1 MNNIIAIVNQ
11 KGGCGKT
18 TTSINLSASIAS
30 RGKKV
35 LLIDL
40 DPQGHATLGLN
51 IREDRFKKSMYDVL
65 SNLTNIGLDDIII
78 PVSENLDLAPSN
90 ILLSAIEQQLSGISD
105 REERLAEN
113 IKRMKREYSFIIFDC
128 PPSLGLLTF
137 NALIACN
144 KVIIPIETSFF
155 SLQGVMKLLETIN
168 LVKEGA
174 NSELKFKAL
183 ITMYDRRKKFDQ
195 EIMKNIKDYFKEE
208 CFGTVIRSNVKLKEC
223 ASFGCPITQYDKNCA
238 GFEDYTDLANEVFAG
253 CGIPEKRIEI
263 ETEHKEAVTEP
274 DSFQPSAASCQE
286 QGSKIE
292 EGIPEPDSYQLSA
305 VSSQE
310 ESETEVEEATPERDS
325 SHLSATSSQEQESEA
340 EEVVSKPDS
349 SQVPAISFDE
359 QESKVEEVSSVQV
372 AEQKEEEKFEEVV
385 PEQVW
390 DEVTF
395 SYWSP
400 EAKMVQI
407 AGDFNNWS
415 SEGNIKLEKKGD
427 GLWEAKLPL
436 KRGTYQYKYIVD
448 GDWRIDPNNPLKV
461 TNSFGFENSLL
472 ELKREN

>member
-1 MNNIIAIVNQ
+1 MDIIAIVNQ

-90 ILLSAIEQQLSGISD
+90 ILLSVIEQQLSGISD
-105 REERLAEN
+105 REKRLAEN

-144 KVIIPIETSFF
+144 RVIIPIETSFF

-168 LVKEGA
+168 LVKEGS

-195 EIMKNIKDYFKEE
+195 EIMKNIKNYFKEE
-208 CFGTVIRSNVKLKEC
+208 CFDTVIRSNVKLKEC
-223 ASFGCPITQYDKNCA
+223 ASFGYPITQYDNSCT
-238 GFEDYTDLANEVFAG
+238 GFEDYANLANEVFTD
-253 CGIPEKRIEI
+253 CGISHQIQESKIE
-263 ETEHKEAVTEP
+263 EVVAESE
-274 DSFQPSAASCQE
+274 SFQPSATCCQE
-286 QGSKIE
+286 QGSKIKIK
-292 EGIPEPDSYQLSA
+292 EGIHVPDSYQLST
-305 VSSQE
+305 VSFQE
-310 ESETEVEEATPERDS
+310 ESEAKVQEAT
-325 SHLSATSSQEQESEA
+325 SEHN
-340 EEVVSKPDS
+340 SPQLPPINS
-349 SQVPAISFDE
+349 GE
-359 QESKVEEVSSVQV
+359 QESKVKEVSSVQV

-390 DEVTF
+390 DVVTF
-395 SYWSP
+395 SYWAP
-400 EAKMVQI
+400 EAKVVQI

-415 SEGNIKLEKKGD
+415 SEEGIRLEKKGD

-448 GDWRIDPNNPLKV
+448 GNWMIDPNNPLKV
-461 TNSFGFENSLL
+461 PNSFGGENSLL
-472 ELKREN
+472 ELKKEN